1 MVVFP
6 VPGVPVMRIA
16 VPFVSSGNQ
25 FTFVLAWCSGRDF
38 HDLFCLIILN
48 PRRWLSPTCATRGQH
63 TLGATDM
70 TGLYYRSTAG
80 LRGLAAFLKGLHQG
94 IVLSGPPSPI
104 LTETLS
110 STYPLLLASHRGG
123 WASTQ
128 AFLRRGRPLG
138 VGLVEAL
145 LQQ

>member
-63 TLGATDM
+63 TLGVTHM

-80 LRGLAAFLKGLHQG
+80 LRGLAAFLKGLHQAF
-94 IVLSGPPSPI
+94 VLSDPLPQI
-104 LTETLS
+104 LT
-110 STYPLLLASHRGG
+110 SHR
-123 WASTQ
+123 ARRVNTP
-128 AFLRRGRPLG
+128 AFLRRDPPAG